1 MAKFVYRMQNILEIK
16 DKLETQ
22 AKMRYAQARAKLN
35 EEEAKMEALK
45 RRRTSYE
52 DKYRELVSKNLDVQ
66 EITGTKTA
74 ILRMDEFIQAQ
85 LLNIHV
91 AQKNM
96 EAARDH
102 LQEAMKERKTHEKLR
117 EHAFEDFMHELNRAE
132 SKEIDELTSYSYGQ
146 KKDDEQ

>member
-16 DKLETQ
+16 DKMETQ
-22 AKMRYAQARAKLN
+22 AKMQYAQARAKLN

-52 DKYRELVSKNLDVQ
+52 DEYRELVSKNLDVLK
-66 EITGTKTA
+66 ITGTKTA
-74 ILRMDEFIQAQ
+74 ILRMDEFIQVQ

-91 AQKNM
+91 AQKNV
-96 EAARDH
+96 EAAKNH

-117 EHAFEDFMHELNRAE
+117 EHALEDFMHELNRVE
-132 SKEIDELTSYSYGQ
+132 SKEIDELTSYTYGQ
-146 KKDDEQ
+146 KKDDE